1 MTLYS
6 NETYGERVAGAYDE
20 FYPNLDPHSISLLKE
35 LAGQGKALE
44 LAIGTG
50 RVALPLSA
58 SNVEVHGIDIAP
70 AMIEKLKSKPGGDR
84 INVVKGDFADVSV
97 SDHYSLIYIVFNSF
111 FLLLSQEEQVRC
123 FRNVAAHLSENG
135 SFVIEAF
142 VPNLKRFTGNQVNWV
157 SDITTDQ
164 VVLDAGQHN
173 SATQRV
179 NSQRVVLT
187 EGNVQLYPVQ
197 IRYAWPSELDLMAQL
212 AGMRLHERYAD
223 WQRQPFT
230 SDSDKHVSIYRQ
242 IH

>member
-6 NETYGERVAGAYDE
+6 NETYGEKVAGAYDD
-20 FYPNLDPHSISLLKE
+20 FYPNHDPHAISLLKE
-35 LAGQGKALE
+35 LTGQGKALE

-70 AMIEKLKSKPGGDR
+70 SMIEKLKSKPGGDR
-84 INVVKGDFADVSV
+84 INVIKGDFADVPV
-97 SDHYSLIYIVFNSF
+97 SDQYSLIYIVFNSF

-123 FRNVAAHLSENG
+123 FRNVAAHLSANG

-142 VPNLKRFTGNQVNWV
+142 VPNLQRFTGNQVNWV
-157 SDITTDQ
+157 SNVTTDQ

-173 SATQRV
+173 LATQRV
-179 NSQRVVLT
+179 DSQRVVLT
-187 EGNVQLYPVQ
+187 EGNVQLYPIQ
-197 IRYAWPSELDLMAQL
+197 IRYVWPSELDLMAQL
-212 AGMRLHERYAD
+212 AGMRLHQRYGD

-230 SDSDKHVSIYRQ
+230 SDSDKHVSIYRLAN
-242 IH
+242 